1 MKNINVHE
9 FGKTYEDCVLRFITK
24 TATNDIERIRKVAQD
39 YKRRLL
45 EQGKLPET
53 VAEVTKE

>member
-1 MKNINVHE
+1 
-9 FGKTYEDCVLRFITK
+9 LRFITK